1 MGGWSSGVGGNGMVL
16 AGSLWRQKQPSY
28 PESWL
33 LWGALGTL
41 HSPRAAE
48 ATNGTV
54 LARRRV
60 QANMATIS
68 IVTYPCR
75 FHKIHDVEKIETLLQ
90 NLTTVLV

>member
-33 LWGALGTL
+33 LWDALGTL
-41 HSPRAAE
+41 HSPQAAE
-48 ATNGTV
+48 ATDGTV

-68 IVTYPCR
+68 IVTYPCTSKAKEQMR
-75 FHKIHDVEKIETLLQ
+75 SRWG
-90 NLTTVLV
+90 